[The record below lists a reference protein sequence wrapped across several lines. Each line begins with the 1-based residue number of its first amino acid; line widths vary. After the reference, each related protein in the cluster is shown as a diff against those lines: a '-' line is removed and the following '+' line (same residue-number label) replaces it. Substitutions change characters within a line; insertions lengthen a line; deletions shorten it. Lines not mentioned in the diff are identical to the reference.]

1 MPARTGKVILA
12 KNIKLDR
19 DYKNILNYT
28 EQQMVSL
35 VENNAVATRV
45 NCSFVRP
52 DGNEVILDVPYG
64 ICLRANYMA
73 FQNPD
78 YDNKWFFAFIDDIK
92 YESNGATRVTF
103 TIDECATW
111 FDYWHVEPCFVVRE
125 HTNDDTI
132 GNNLLPENLEL
143 GEYVSNY
150 SYSTDVG
157 FGREQ
162 ISEDA
167 IVYLLYTQFY
177 PDGSGY
183 LGVNVDGIPHAGG
196 LLAFRYWQQMIN
208 TIQKIS
214 SDGHLEGITD
224 AFILPAELAGLD
236 FDHVNS
242 LWTYDEITE
251 GNEATGYYKWKGS
264 SDQARHVRTVLSR
277 PSTIDGYTP
286 KNNKLLTAPFQYLM
300 LNNTNGS
307 ATTLNYE
314 YFSNPSA
321 FVIEAQG
328 AICIGGSVI
337 VYPENYKGIEKNYN
351 EAIQQGKFPTLSW
364 SGDAFTN
371 WLTQNA
377 VNIGLGVVGDVI
389 GLATGM
395 QNTAQSNEIGAVKA
409 ASAGMAGHFTPE
421 SQAGNI
427 INFGMSI
434 AGTVANI
441 YQHSICPQTIRGN
454 TNCGDVLTAEKINT
468 VKAYKMSITSQFA
481 RIIDDYFDRKGYAT
495 NRIKV
500 PNQTGR
506 QYWNY
511 VQISADDDIGYSAD
525 DYTSVPTRSM
535 QIINNVYRKG
545 VTIWHNH
552 ANIGDFSLNNTIVT
566 P

>member
-1 MPARTGKVILA
+1 MPARTGKIILA

-19 DYKNILNYT
+19 DYKNIMNYT
-28 EQQMVSL
+28 ENQMVTL
-35 VENNAVATRV
+35 VTTNAVYTST

-52 DGNEVILDVPYG
+52 DGNEVVIDATYST
-64 ICLRANYMA
+64 CLNANYMA

-78 YDNKWFFAFIDDIK
+78 YNNKWFFAFIDDIR
-92 YESNGATRVTF
+92 YESNGATRITF

-111 FDYWHVEPCFVVRE
+111 FDYWHIEPCFVVRE

-143 GEYVSNY
+143 GEYIANGSNSKSAVGMAGVKCY
-150 SYSTDVG
+150 FLLTSY
-157 FGREQ
+157 
-162 ISEDA
+162 
-167 IVYLLYTQFY
+167 Y
-177 PDGSGY
+177 PDGTQV
-183 LGVNVDGIPHAGG
+183 LGCNIDGMPHAGG
-196 LLAFRYWQQMIN
+196 LLAFRTWQQMIN

-214 SDGHLEGITD
+214 SDGHLEDIHEAFTLDDELGRLDTFPNQYWTLGQITSGQED
-224 AFILPAELAGLD
+224 T
-236 FDHVNS
+236 NY
-242 LWTYDEITE
+242 W
-251 GNEATGYYKWKGS
+251 KWNGTTS
-264 SDQARHVRTVLSR
+264 PFFSRSTIAR
-277 PSTIDGYTP
+277 PNTIDGYTP
-286 KNNKLLTAPFQYLM
+286 KNNKLLSAPFQFIM
-300 LNNTNGS
+300 LTNNNGTVTN
-307 ATTLNYE
+307 LNYE
-314 YFSNPSA
+314 YFNNPASC
-321 FVIEAQG
+321 VIEAKG
-328 AICIGGSVI
+328 TICLGGSII
-337 VYPENYKGIEKNYN
+337 VYPENYKGVEKNYN
-351 EAIQQGKFPTLSW
+351 EAIPQGKYPTLSW
-364 SGDAFTN
+364 SGDAYTN

-441 YQHSICPQTIRGN
+441 YQHSICPQTVRGN
-454 TNCGDVLTAEKINT
+454 TNCGDVLSSENTNT
-468 VKAYKMSITSQFA
+468 VYAIKMSIRSEFA
-481 RIIDDYFDRKGYAT
+481 RIIDDYFSRKGYAT

-506 QYWNY
+506 TYWNY
-511 VQISADDDIGYSAD
+511 VQIAAEDDIGYSSNANI
-525 DYTSVPTRSM
+525 SVPSRSM
-535 QIINNVYRKG
+535 EIINNVYRKG
-545 VTIWHNH
+545 VTIWHDH